1 MPLRKIAQI
10 GHPVL
15 REKARALTREELLA
29 PATQQLIDDMI
40 ATMRDAQGAGL
51 AAIQVYETVRI
62 AVVEVGQNARYPYK
76 PPIPLTILVNPEL
89 NPVAGEGELFDN
101 YEGCLSVPDLR
112 GLVPRQTVLRCR
124 SWDRHGNPVD
134 RVVKGLE
141 ACTYQHEIDH
151 LDGTLFVDRVVD
163 RQSFSTWK
171 DWERFHREPFV
182 ARVKELVAKYGS

>member
-15 REKARALTREELLA
+15 RQKARPISLDELRS
-29 PATQQLIDDMI
+29 PEMQQLIDDMI

-62 AVVEVGQNARYPYK
+62 AVIEVGQNARYPYK
-76 PPIPLTILVNPEL
+76 PPIPLTVLVNPEL
-89 NPVAGEGELFDN
+89 SAVEGEGEKFDN

-112 GLVPRQTVLRCR
+112 GLVPRTTVLRCR

-163 RQSFSTWK
+163 RTSFSTWK
-171 DWERFHREPFV
+171 DWERFHRDPFV
-182 ARVKELVAKYGS
+182 ARVKELVARYGS